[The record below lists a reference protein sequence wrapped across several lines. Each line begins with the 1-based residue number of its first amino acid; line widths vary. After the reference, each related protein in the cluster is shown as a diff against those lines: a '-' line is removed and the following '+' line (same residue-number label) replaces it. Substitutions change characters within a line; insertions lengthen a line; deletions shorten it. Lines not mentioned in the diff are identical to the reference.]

1 MAPRGKKGIVRAEGR
16 TNLLAREPPDVTHRI
31 VVSDAK
37 AEESDLEIHR
47 EALSRIDTDAEV
59 VASELRTEKE
69 VREAAADA
77 AALIVDT
84 RTPVTAAVLEESG
97 SLRVVGRAGIGVDNV
112 DLDAAREAGVTVVNA
127 PTYCLDEVATHALSL
142 LLACLRSLPGYD
154 REVREGGWD
163 WRTGEPTVRLREAT
177 LGLAGFGRIPRRL
190 AVMVQGFGCDLAV
203 HDPYLPDGE
212 IESYNAESVGF
223 EELLERSD
231 LLSVH
236 LPLTDET
243 EGIFDREAFERMP
256 DHAILAN
263 TARGGVVDEDDLAAA
278 LDAGEIEGAGLDV
291 LHEEPPED
299 SPLLERDDVLFSPH
313 AGWYSESAREDL
325 AREVAGDVAR
335 VLAGEEP
342 RNPVTDDW

>member
-1 MAPRGKKGIVRAEGR
+1 M
-16 TNLLAREPPDVTHRI
+16 THRV

-37 AEESDLEIHR
+37 ADESDLETHR
-47 EALSRIDTDAEV
+47 EALSEVDAEV
-59 VASELRTEKE
+59 VSRELRDEE
-69 VREAAADA
+69 AVRDAADEA

-84 RTPVTAAVLEESG
+84 RTPVTEGVFEEG
-97 SLRVVGRAGIGVDNV
+97 GELRVVGRAGIGVDNIAI
-112 DLDAAREAGVTVVNA
+112 DAAAEAGVAVVNA

-142 LLACLRSLPGYD
+142 LLACSRNLPAYD
-154 REVREGGWD
+154 EEVRDGGWD
-163 WRTGEPTVRLREAT
+163 WSVGEPTARLRNAT
-177 LGLAGFGRIPRRL
+177 IGLAGFGRIPRRL
-190 AVMVQGFGCDLAV
+190 ATMVQGFGCELAV

-223 EELLERSD
+223 DELLERSD
-231 LLSVH
+231 LLSIH

-243 EGIFDREAFERMP
+243 EGTFDREAFEAMA
-256 DHAILAN
+256 DHAVLAN
-263 TARGGVVDEDDLAAA
+263 TARGGIVDEDALAEA
-278 LDAGEIEGAGLDV
+278 LENGEIKGAGLDV
-291 LHEEPPED
+291 MREEPPEE
-299 SPLLERDDVLFSPH
+299 SPLLDRDDVLLSPH

>member
-1 MAPRGKKGIVRAEGR
+1 MS
-16 TNLLAREPPDVTHRI
+16 HRI

-37 AEESDLEIHR
+37 AEESDLEIHH
-47 EALSRIDTDAEV
+47 EALSRVDTNVEV
-59 VASELRTEKE
+59 VASELRTEEE

-84 RTPVTAAVLEESG
+84 RTPVTAAVLEG
-97 SLRVVGRAGIGVDNV
+97 SAELRVVGRAGIGVDNV
-112 DLDAAREAGVTVVNA
+112 DLDAAEEAGVTVVNA

-142 LLACLRSLPGYD
+142 LLACLRSLPDYD

-163 WRTGEPTVRLREAT
+163 WRAGEPAVRLRGST

-190 AVMVQGFGCDLAV
+190 ATMVQGFGCDLVV

-212 IESYNAESVGF
+212 IESYNAESVDF

-231 LLSVH
+231 LLSIH
-236 LPLTDET
+236 LPLTDDT
-243 EGIFDREAFERMP
+243 EGTFDREAFERMP

-263 TARGGVVDEDDLAAA
+263 TARGGVVDETALAEA
-278 LDAGEIEGAGLDV
+278 LEEGEIDGAGLDV
-291 LHEEPPED
+291 LCEEPPEE
-299 SPLLERDDVLFSPH
+299 SPLLDRDDVLFSPH

>member
-1 MAPRGKKGIVRAEGR
+1 MS
-16 TNLLAREPPDVTHRI
+16 HRI

-37 AEESDLEIHR
+37 AEESDLEVYR
-47 EALSRIDTDAEV
+47 EELSRVDREV
-59 VASELRTEKE
+59 EFVARELRSEDE

-84 RTPVTAAVLEESG
+84 RTPVTAAVFEEAG
-97 SLRVVGRAGIGVDNV
+97 RLQVVGRAGIGVDNIA
-112 DLDAAREAGVTVVNA
+112 LDAAREAGVTVVNA

-154 REVREGGWD
+154 REVREGEWD
-163 WRTGEPTVRLREAT
+163 WRVGEPAVRLRGAT

-190 AVMVQGFGCDLAV
+190 AVMVQGFGCELLV

-212 IESYNAESVGF
+212 IATYNAESVGF
-223 EELLERSD
+223 DALLERSD
-231 LLSVH
+231 LLSIH

-243 EGIFDREAFERMP
+243 EGTFDREAFERMP

-263 TARGGVVDEDDLAAA
+263 TARGGVIDEAALAEALEAGELAA
-278 LDAGEIEGAGLDV
+278 AGLDV
-291 LHEEPPED
+291 LSEEPPDE
-299 SPLLERDDVLFSPH
+299 SPLLERDDVLLSPH
-313 AGWYSESAREDL
+313 AGWYSEAAREDL

-342 RNPVTDDW
+342 KNPVTDDW

>member
-1 MAPRGKKGIVRAEGR
+1 M
-16 TNLLAREPPDVTHRI
+16 THRI

-47 EALSRIDTDAEV
+47 EALSRVDAEV
-59 VASELRTEKE
+59 VASELRTEEE

-84 RTPVTAAVLEESG
+84 RTPVTAAVLEESDG
-97 SLRVVGRAGIGVDNV
+97 LQVVGRAGIGVDNV
-112 DLDAAREAGVTVVNA
+112 AIDAAKEAGITVVNA

-142 LLACLRSLPGYD
+142 LLACLRSLPSYD

-163 WRTGEPTVRLREAT
+163 WRAGEPAVRLREAT

-190 AVMVQGFGCDLAV
+190 ATMVQGFGCELLV
-203 HDPYLPDGE
+203 HDPYIPDGE
-212 IESYNAESVGF
+212 IATYNAESVEF
-223 EELLERSD
+223 DALLERSD

-236 LPLTDET
+236 LPLTDDT
-243 EGIFDREAFERMP
+243 EGTFDREAFERMP

-263 TARGGVVDEDDLAAA
+263 TARGGVIDETALAEA
-278 LDAGEIEGAGLDV
+278 LEAGEIEAAGLDV
-291 LHEEPPED
+291 LGEEPPEE
-299 SPLLERDDVLFSPH
+299 SPLLEREDVLFSPH

-325 AREVAGDVAR
+325 AREVASDVAR